1 MEINLLKNIR
11 TNFKIYDNDIRKSL
25 NKKIEE
31 TGITQYPAENLLDKL
46 IEYLNMFP
54 KLVNNIDENSND
66 YYDPI
71 KAKVETM
78 FLAIS
83 VNEGI
88 SDVEQKKYIDI
99 FEESY
104 EDKSTF
110 SLAKFIEKVASSE
123 FYNNELM
130 QKIAIDSIRLG
141 IGGTRINIEDLELES
156 SKRLLLPALDI
167 STLINYEMLSR
178 STEYLKKKQVELDLP
193 KQMTLFKIY
202 SKEELDFVF
211 KQWKEFKR
219 LSDKKLSNSS
229 DISMQDGKI
238 MLHEGDLLHG
248 IGRYGQRTLES
259 IAKIGI
265 VSGEFIGITEDSETF
280 ACADFYRTNKDK
292 SLEEELKEIKGGE
305 SKFPNRMQNTS
316 DRVAFVIQ
324 KSDLEKYES
333 LTDYDP
339 YLDTEKG
346 RIARK
351 IANGNL
357 PLGKENSSSI
367 IVGLPSSAISMIVV
381 DKNLEQNEEKIKF
394 LLEQFPS
401 AAVVSTLGTIIAK
414 NEKAKTLDEK
424 QENLREKLN
433 QIRILEEK
441 IMQAE
446 QLKEESSVKI
456 NNEKDTIQ

>member
-1 MEINLLKNIR
+1 
-11 TNFKIYDNDIRKSL
+11 
-25 NKKIEE
+25 
-31 TGITQYPAENLLDKL
+31 
-46 IEYLNMFP
+46 
-54 KLVNNIDENSND
+54 
-66 YYDPI
+66 
-71 KAKVETM
+71 
-78 FLAIS
+78 
-83 VNEGI
+83 
-88 SDVEQKKYIDI
+88 
-99 FEESY
+99 
-104 EDKSTF
+104 
-110 SLAKFIEKVASSE
+110 
-123 FYNNELM
+123 
-130 QKIAIDSIRLG
+130 
-141 IGGTRINIEDLELES
+141 
-156 SKRLLLPALDI
+156 
-167 STLINYEMLSR
+167 
-178 STEYLKKKQVELDLP
+178 
-193 KQMTLFKIY
+193 
-202 SKEELDFVF
+202 
-211 KQWKEFKR
+211 
-219 LSDKKLSNSS
+219 
-229 DISMQDGKI
+229 MQDGKI